1 MFKNHLKI
9 AWRSIAKDKMFA
21 VIKIG
26 GFAVGIMACLLI
38 SLYIKDELSYDT
50 QYDRADDIYRIGKQG
65 ILDGKP
71 IGGIH
76 MPAPFAKTLKA
87 KIPEIEKAGRLL
99 VSELHGTGGKE
110 IRSNETTQNLYDEG
124 FAFVDQEL
132 LEILGFK
139 MYSGDIKSA
148 LTQPKSIVITK
159 RKAEKY
165 FPDGNALGKT
175 LIFNNNT
182 KDPYTVG
189 GVIENLPKNSHFQ
202 FEFLLTLSG
211 VEFFRG
217 EQVSWTSHNYHT
229 YALFR
234 PDANMEE
241 VKKKLSEI
249 KETIYLPTFKN
260 RSADFMKTL
269 NTMKFSLQN
278 VKDIHLR
285 NDVLIDALQ
294 HGDIRFVWLFGAI
307 AGFILL
313 LACINF
319 INLSTAKSANR
330 AKEVGLRKTVGAYR
344 KNLITQ
350 FLIESVLFS
359 SISFIIGIL
368 LAWLLLPYFNGIASK
383 SLSIPWGATWFIP
396 IILISAMFVGIIAG
410 LYPSFYLSAFKPA
423 QVLKGSLRIGSKSG
437 KLRSALVVF
446 QFTTSVVLIIGTLI
460 IKDQMDYI
468 QNKKLGY
475 DKDQVITIEGTNT
488 LGNKLE
494 TFKKELKDIGEVKAV
509 TASAYLPVNRT
520 KRNGNYFRIENNT
533 VEQDGAGGQIWR
545 VDYEYIKTLGI
556 TVKEGR
562 DFNKEIASDSTQAI
576 IVNEAMVKQL
586 GIKNPIGTKISNGD
600 SYTIIGVIENF
611 HFATLKDKIE
621 PLSLVI
627 GKEDEMISL
636 RVETANVDI
645 LLSDIAKTWN
655 TFSPNQTIRYSFL
668 DQRFARMHEDVKRM
682 GVIFNSFAIFAIL
695 VACLGLFA
703 LSAFMVEQRN
713 KEISIRMVLGASFRN
728 IYKLLSLDFL
738 KLILIS
744 ICIAIPIGWLV
755 MNRWLEDFEYSIDIS
770 WEVFVW
776 SGLLAIAVAVLTI
789 SYQSIGA
796 AFIKPLKSLR
806 SE

>member
-9 AWRSIAKDKMFA
+9 AWRSIEKDKMFTM
-21 VIKIG
+21 IKIG

-38 SLYIKDELSYDT
+38 SLYIKDELSYDAH
-50 QYDRADDIYRIGKQG
+50 YDRAEDIYRIGKQG

-76 MPAPFAKTLKA
+76 MPAPFAATLKA
-87 KIPEIEKAGRLL
+87 KIPEIEKSGRLL
-99 VSELHGTGGKE
+99 ISELHGTGGKE
-110 IRSNETTQNLYDEG
+110 IRSSESTENLYDDG

-132 LEILGFK
+132 LEILDFK
-139 MYSGDIKSA
+139 MYSGDIKNA
-148 LTQPKSIVITK
+148 LTTPKSIVITK
-159 RKAEKY
+159 RKADKY
-165 FPDGNALGKT
+165 FPEGNALGKT

-189 GVIENLPKNSHFQ
+189 GVIEDLPANSHFQ
-202 FEFLLTLSG
+202 FEFLLTLKD

-217 EQVSWTSHNYHT
+217 EQTSWTSHNYHT
-229 YALFR
+229 YVLFR
-234 PDANMEE
+234 SGTDFSE

-260 RSADFMKTL
+260 RSAEFMKAL

-278 VKDIHLR
+278 VKDIHLK
-285 NDVLIDALQ
+285 NDVLVDAL
-294 HGDIRFVWLFGAI
+294 HHSDIRFVWLFGAI
-307 AGFILL
+307 AIFILI

-330 AKEVGLRKTVGAYR
+330 AKEVGLRKTIGAYR

-350 FLIESVLFS
+350 FLIESILLS
-359 SISFIIGIL
+359 GISFVIGIL
-368 LAWLLLPYFNGIASK
+368 LAWLLLPYFNNIASK
-383 SLSIPWGATWFIP
+383 SLEIPWETTLFIP
-396 IILISAMFVGIIAG
+396 IILISSLFIGVVAG
-410 LYPSFYLSAFKPA
+410 LYPSMYLSAFKPA
-423 QVLKGSLRIGSKSG
+423 QVLKGSLSIGGRSK

-468 QNKKLGY
+468 QDKKLGY
-475 DKDQVITIEGTNT
+475 DKDHVITIEGTNT

-494 TFKKELKDIGEVKAV
+494 TFKNELKSISEIKAA
-509 TASAYLPVNRT
+509 TASAYLPVTRT

-533 VEQDGAGGQIWR
+533 IEQEGTGGQIWR
-545 VDYEYIKTLGI
+545 VDYEYIKALGI

-562 DFNKEIASDSTQAI
+562 DFSRDIASDSTQAI
-576 IVNEAMVKQL
+576 IINEAMVRQL
-586 GIKNPIGTKISNGD
+586 NIKNPVGKKINNGY
-600 SYTIIGVIENF
+600 SYTIIGVIEDF

-627 GKEDEMISL
+627 GMETEMISL
-636 RVETANVDI
+636 RVETADI
-645 LLSDIAKTWN
+645 DTLLADINSIWTR
-655 TFSPNQTIRYSFL
+655 FSPNQTIRYSFL
-668 DQRFARMHEDVKRM
+668 NQRFARMHEDVKQM
-682 GVIFNSFAIFAIL
+682 GVIFNSFALFAIL

-713 KEISIRMVLGASFRN
+713 KEISIRMVLGASFKN
-728 IYKLLSLDFL
+728 IYQLLSVDFL

-744 ICIAIPIGWLV
+744 IVIAIPIGWHI
-755 MNRWLEDFEYSIDIS
+755 MNRWLEDFEYSIAIGWD
-770 WEVFVW
+770 VFVW
-776 SGLLAIAVAVLTI
+776 SGLLAIGVAILTI

-796 AFIKPLKSLR
+796 IFINPLKSLR
-806 SE
+806 TE